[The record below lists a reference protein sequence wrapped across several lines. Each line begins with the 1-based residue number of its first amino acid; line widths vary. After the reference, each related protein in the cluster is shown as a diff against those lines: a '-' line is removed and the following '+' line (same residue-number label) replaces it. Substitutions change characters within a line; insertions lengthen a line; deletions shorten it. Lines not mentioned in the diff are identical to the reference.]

1 MSALAQLLGR
11 LSYSIYLVHISM
23 LMIANFVTERL
34 VGITPDGHAA
44 FSLPLAALATV
55 AALGGIILDSLV
67 THRWIEVPWR
77 ERGRRI
83 TVAMAD

>member
-1 MSALAQLLGR
+1 MLGR

-55 AALGGIILDSLV
+55 AALGAIILDSLV